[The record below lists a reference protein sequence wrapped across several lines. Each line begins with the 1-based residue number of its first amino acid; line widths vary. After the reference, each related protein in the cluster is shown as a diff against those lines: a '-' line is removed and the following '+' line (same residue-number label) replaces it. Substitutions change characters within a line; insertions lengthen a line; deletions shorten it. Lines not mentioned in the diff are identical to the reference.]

1 MKILSTRFKDL
12 KIIQGNTFND
22 NRCFLRE
29 IYRNTFFKK
38 KKLMFWSL
46 SGSKKNVVR
55 GMHLQKKFAQDK
67 LITVLKGAIFDV
79 AVDLRRSSKTYGK
92 YFSIRLSA
100 KNSKSLFIP
109 AGFAHGF
116 CNLGKENLVFYGCS
130 NYWSQKNEVG
140 ILWND
145 ADLKIKWPVKKPLVS
160 KKDQNNLSL
169 LEYIKMYK

>member
-1 MKILSTRFKDL
+1 MKILSTSFKDL

-22 NRCFLRE
+22 NRGFFRE

-38 KKLMFWSL
+38 KKLIFWSL
-46 SGSKKNVVR
+46 SKSKKNVVR

-67 LITVLKGAIFDV
+67 FITVIKGEIYDV
-79 AVDLRRSSKTYGK
+79 VVDLRPSSKTYGK

-100 KNSKSLFIP
+100 KNSKSIFIP

-140 ILWND
+140 ILWSD
-145 ADLKIKWPVKKPLVS
+145 ADLKIKWPVKKPIVS
-160 KKDQNNLSL
+160 SKDKKNISLSKFRCL
-169 LEYIKMYK
+169 YL